1 MMKTTT
7 VGGRHC
13 IALGLLFAVVSLA
26 HAALPPYAERVRE
39 IQAVLDDVAVFHL
52 MEFNEVD
59 SIVWR
64 DNNHY
69 RVQWKDSEYFYAHEQ
84 KQTRTCSIVVEI
96 VDDPWGP
103 NEPPSG
109 RKFHVAVDGK
119 LVTCEVKKP

>member
-7 VGGRHC
+7 VGSRYC
-13 IALGLLFAVVSLA
+13 LALGLLFAVTSGA
-26 HAALPPYAERVRE
+26 DAALPPYAERARE
-39 IQAVLDDVAVFHL
+39 IQAVLDDTVVFHL
-52 MEFNEVD
+52 MGPNEVD
-59 SIVWR
+59 SIVWQ

-69 RVQWKDSEYFYAHEQ
+69 RVQWQDSEYFYAHEQ
-84 KQTRTCSIVVEI
+84 RQIRTCSIVVQI